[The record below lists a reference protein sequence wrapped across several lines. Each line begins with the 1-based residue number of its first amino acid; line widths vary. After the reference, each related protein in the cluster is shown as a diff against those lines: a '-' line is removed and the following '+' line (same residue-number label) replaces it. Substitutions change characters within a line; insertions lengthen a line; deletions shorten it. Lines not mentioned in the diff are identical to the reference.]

1 MSPITGRPTPGVDEV
16 WAHVA
21 AERRSLA
28 DFLATLAPAD
38 WEVPSL
44 CAGWAV
50 RDVVA
55 HVVWGPGQS
64 SAAAMSSFVRAG
76 FRLNRAVADTARRW
90 GRREPA
96 RMVAHLREI
105 AEDRR
110 HSPLISG
117 THVLADVVCHGL
129 DIRRPL
135 GRPCAVPREPF
146 RLTAALMVRTTWP
159 LDTVFAR
166 SPRRT
171 VAGLRLVAEDLD
183 WTLGE
188 GPEVRGS
195 AEALLL
201 AMTGRPVGPAEL
213 TGTGASTLYDR
224 MPQQPPVRDVTSGGH
239 AGHRTAPDDAAW
251 RSWWPRSGGSVRG

>member
-1 MSPITGRPTPGVDEV
+1 MPPITRRPVPDADDV
-16 WAHVA
+16 WTHVA

-28 DFLATLAPAD
+28 DFLETLAPAD

-64 SAAAMSSFVRAG
+64 SAAAMVGFARAG
-76 FRLNRAVADTARRW
+76 LRLNRGVAQTARRW

-96 RMVAHLREI
+96 RMVAHLRAI

-110 HSPLISG
+110 HSPLIG
-117 THVLADVVCHGL
+117 GAHVLADIVCHDL
-129 DIRRPL
+129 DIRLPL
-135 GRPCAVPREPF
+135 GRPRVVPREPF
-146 RLTAALMVRTTWP
+146 RLTATLMSRTGWP

-171 VAGLRLVAEDLD
+171 IAGLRLVAEDLD
-183 WTLGE
+183 WALGE

-201 AMTGRPVGPAEL
+201 AMTGRPVGRDGLIGP
-213 TGTGASTLYDR
+213 GASTLYDR
-224 MPQQPPVRDVTSGGH
+224 LR
-239 AGHRTAPDDAAW
+239 
-251 RSWWPRSGGSVRG
+251 